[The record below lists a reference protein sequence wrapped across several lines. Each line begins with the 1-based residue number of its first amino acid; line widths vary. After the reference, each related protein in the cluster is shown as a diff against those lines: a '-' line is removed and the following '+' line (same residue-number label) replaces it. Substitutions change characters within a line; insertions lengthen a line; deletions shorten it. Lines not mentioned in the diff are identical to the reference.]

1 MALVILFWAAYLY
14 LADRVVFH
22 GLRLGSFILS
32 IGILVFLFIV
42 LVFWSVHHLAKPT
55 KRQTE
60 AAQTF
65 YNAVVNKDKPEQ

>member
-14 LADRVVFH
+14 LADRVIFH

-42 LVFWSVHHLAKPT
+42 LVFWSIHHLSQPGKKEKET
-55 KRQTE
+55 VQN
-60 AAQTF
+60 F
-65 YNAVVNKDKPEQ
+65 YDAVVNKDKPEQ